1 MPAVNDIIETVLITE
16 LVGVSMSTKLLWKID
31 DLGTD
36 EPVRD
41 NITAIAA
48 EFRDA
53 VNVYMSTGWQVT
65 CISYTNLSQVEAK
78 VVAPLALFGSSIVDP
93 HPQNQVLNIRRW
105 GLYDVDAKVRN
116 GRFALSGVTE
126 DFSTRGRFTDVAEC
140 DEIEAF
146 VGGPSDLSGGLWQI
160 TPCLKITPD
169 WVNFPLVKAFI
180 DVFQAEVDPAFSV
193 NTRRRTKLC
202 GIV

>member
-1 MPAVNDIIETVLITE
+1 MPAVGNVIETVIITE

-31 DLGTD
+31 DLGTGQS
-36 EPVRD
+36 VRD
-41 NITAIAA
+41 NITAIAT
-48 EFRDA
+48 EFRESVEA
-53 VNVYMSTGWQVT
+53 FMSTGWQVT
-65 CISYTNLSQVEAK
+65 CISYTNLSVVEAK
-78 VVAPLALFGSSIVDP
+78 VVAPMSLFGSSVADP
-93 HPQNQVLNIRRW
+93 HPQNQVLNVRRW

-126 DFSTRGRFTDVAEC
+126 NFNRRGRFTDMTEL
-140 DEIEAF
+140 DELETFA
-146 VGGPSDLSGGLWQI
+146 GGPTDLSAGLWSI

-169 WVNFPLVKAFI
+169 WKNFPLVKAFI
-180 DVFQAEVDPAFSV
+180 DIFQAEVDPAFSV